1 MKKIYSYSLFVLL
14 FTLLV
19 GCEKED
25 EYLYPP
31 VKLEFLT
38 AHSGSNGH
46 LEYVITDKGIR
57 YPVAEDRTNS
67 KMVADSYVRILSNY
81 ELFSSNSVSQVRLYA
96 LATPVSVA
104 PKHSS
109 DPVFASGIKTDPA
122 EVLSIWMG
130 RDYLNV
136 ILALQAQN
144 KKHLF
149 HFVEEQVVDSPTTR
163 EVTLLLYHDAG
174 GDLEAYTKRAYLS
187 IPLIKYTTGLGV
199 RKVVVKFKYFR
210 RQADGQKVEDTR
222 YCNPGFE
229 YQPSAAIAE

>member
-14 FTLLV
+14 LTLFG

-25 EYLYPP
+25 AYFYPP

-38 AHSGSNGH
+38 AHSSSSGH

-81 ELFSSNSVSQVRLYA
+81 ELFSLNSVSQVRLYA
-96 LATPVSVA
+96 LATPVSVT
-104 PKHSS
+104 PKHVS

-130 RDYLNV
+130 RDYLNI

-149 HFVEEQVVDSPTTR
+149 HFVEERVTDSPATR

-187 IPLIKYTTGLGV
+187 IPLAKYAKELGD

-210 RQADGQKVEDTR
+210 RQADGQKVEDTS
-222 YCNPGFE
+222 YCDPGFE
-229 YQPSAAIAE
+229 YQPGVALGE